1 MVFRSKLCLG
11 AAALMLLSGAALASD
26 SADDDSLEFGSPIA
40 HAALDER
47 RAGDGRLEFNLQE
60 TNATLRDN
68 TAIHTTNGANTIS
81 DGAFSHASGLP
92 AAVQNSGNNVIIQ
105 NAVILNLNVQ

>member
-1 MVFRSKLCLG
+1 
-11 AAALMLLSGAALASD
+11 MLLSAGAWASD
-26 SADDDSLEFGSPIA
+26 SAADDSLELGSPIA
-40 HAALDER
+40 QAALDDW

-68 TAIHTTNGANTIS
+68 AAIQTTTGANTIS

-92 AAVQNSGNNVIIQ
+92 VAVQNSGNNVIIQ